1 MSSLGGNVPLN
12 VQTLSGLWTGRP
24 GWNWAGTGVPAPT
37 PEFRLAGTVGLY
49 TVLVLAPS
57 WVTSMATLGGNS
69 LKPWWAQI
77 GPGGRPSIGPVSP
90 GWTPSSAGFNGCWVV
105 LAWAV
110 GAGFSVVTGFRGRT
124 SNRSIGCVN
133 GWTPNSG
140 LGGKPVGMFAAAKV
154 LGANGLR
161 PFFKMMV
168 PAAVNSPSLTR
179 SRREICPWDHA
190 ARISQRFR
198 RACSASLSR

>member
-57 WVTSMATLGGNS
+57 WVTSTATLGGNWA
-69 LKPWWAQI
+69 KPWWAQI

-90 GWTPSSAGFNGCWVV
+90 GWKPSSAGFSGCWVGF
-105 LAWAV
+105 AS
-110 GAGFSVVTGFRGRT
+110 AGG
-124 SNRSIGCVN
+124 
-133 GWTPNSG
+133 
-140 LGGKPVGMFAAAKV
+140 
-154 LGANGLR
+154 
-161 PFFKMMV
+161 
-168 PAAVNSPSLTR
+168 
-179 SRREICPWDHA
+179 
-190 ARISQRFR
+190 ARIRLDTGVR
-198 RACSASLSR
+198 RSPAKR